1 MKLQDIDDIL
11 VGGLVIEVNTPT
23 ADLINNGLLGH
34 YLPAQLE
41 IGIRQDLPLQL
52 QANVLTHELIHSI
65 ANVYCEGLNLNEAQ
79 VAGIA
84 QGMYQVLTDNPDVVK
99 FITMRGPDNDERDM
113 DTVMNNHVRTKG
125 DDIAHDLAMAQVN
138 GHVSLGHEYDRLGID
153 QGGH

>member
-1 MKLQDIDDIL
+1 MKLQEIDDII

-41 IGIRQDLPLQL
+41 VGVRNDLPLQL
-52 QANVLTHELIHSI
+52 QANVLTHEVTHAV
-65 ANVYCEGLNLNEAQ
+65 ANVYCEGLGLNEAQ

-84 QGMYQVLTDNPDVVK
+84 QGFYQVLSDNPNLVR
-99 FITMRGPDNDERDM
+99 FITMRELDDDDERDM
-113 DTVMNNHVRTKG
+113 NTIMNNHVRTNG
-125 DDIAHDLAMAQVN
+125 DKQAHALAIAEAN
-138 GHVSLGHEYDRLGID
+138 GVCLDQEYDKIGVD